1 MTTFDQH
8 VEHLAGILATDTP
21 NLRESLKYRN
31 GEHRLRTIGI
41 GAPPEMRYLQVHPG
55 WPSVYLRALSD
66 RLDVEG
72 FRISDDP
79 DGLDDLWDWWQA
91 NNLDEE
97 STLGHDDALTFGR
110 SYITIAHPFDDDD
123 DPDVPIIRLESP
135 LSMFAEIDPR
145 TRKVTRAVRLYKTQ
159 PDSAVA
165 DKATLYLPDDT
176 IYLARDGGLSS
187 QWVLDGKPVN
197 HQLGVVP
204 VVPLTNDARLSNRYG
219 RSEIT
224 PELREL
230 TDAGSRTLMN
240 LQAASEL
247 MAVPLR
253 VIHGVT
259 KNELTN
265 DGEASTADIYYGRI
279 LTLASEVT
287 KISEFQAAELR
298 NFTDEMT
305 ELAKQ
310 VASLTGLPPQYLSF
324 SSDNPAS
331 AEAIIATD
339 SRLVRTAERKAR
351 MFGGSWERA
360 MRIAMKVMG
369 KPVPDE
375 YRRLETVWRDPST
388 PTQAA
393 KADAAAK
400 LYANGQG
407 PVPKEQTRIDLGYSA
422 VERAQM
428 REWDQQE
435 TEDMIDT
442 LYSTTKAQADAQ
454 PKPTVTETKTQAS
467 TSTKTKT
474 AA

>member
-1 MTTFDQH
+1 MTSPADH
-8 VEHLAGILATDTP
+8 VDHLAGVLSTDTP
-21 NLRESLKYRN
+21 NLLESLKYRN

-41 GAPPEMRYLQVHPG
+41 GAPPEMRYLTVHPG

-66 RLDVEG
+66 RLDIEG
-72 FRISDDP
+72 FRIAEESE
-79 DGLDDLWDWWQA
+79 GIEELWDWWQA

-97 STLGHDDALTFGR
+97 STLGHDDAFTFGR
-110 SYITIAHPFDDDD
+110 SYITISRPFDDDD
-123 DPDVPIIRLESP
+123 DPDVPLIRLESP
-135 LSMFAEIDPR
+135 LYMYAEIDPR
-145 TRKVTRAVRLYKTQ
+145 TRKVTRAVRLYKTRQ
-159 PDSAVA
+159 DSAVP
-165 DKATLYLPDDT
+165 DKATLYLPDST
-176 IYLARDGGLSS
+176 IYLARDGGLADK
-187 QWVLDGKPVN
+187 WVPDGKPVE

-204 VVPLTNDARLSNRYG
+204 VVPLANDPRLSNRYG
-219 RSEIT
+219 RSEIS

-247 MAVPLR
+247 IAVPMR
-253 VIHGVT
+253 GFFGVS
-259 KNELTN
+259 KAELTN
-265 DGEASTADIYYGRI
+265 DGEATTSDVYYGRM
-279 LTLASEVT
+279 LAIESELA
-287 KISEFQAAELR
+287 KAFEFKAAELR
-298 NFTDEMT
+298 NFTDEMG

-310 VASLTGLPPQYLSF
+310 VASLTGLPPQYLAF

-369 KPVPDE
+369 KEVPE
-375 YRRLETVWRDPST
+375 SYRRLETVWRDPST
-388 PTQAA
+388 PTAAA

-407 PVPKEQTRIDLGYSA
+407 PVPREQTWIDLGYTA
-422 VERAQM
+422 TQRDQM
-428 REWDQQE
+428 RDWVQQE
-435 TEDMIDT
+435 TADMIDT

-454 PKPTVTETKTQAS
+454 PKPTVTETQ
-467 TSTKTKT
+467 TKS